1 MAEKNCEM
9 KSLAAYQR
17 IRDMIITREK
27 LPGTRLVISE
37 LEEELGIGKGPLRE
51 ALMRLDR
58 SGLVRNIPYK
68 GALVAEAPRMREI
81 EIIYE
86 MRVKLETTLALEA
99 MANMDEPGI
108 AKLESMLTEMQ
119 PGLDLQTLYHL
130 DRQFHA
136 LIYEYSRLTH
146 LCLVVDKLMESV
158 DIFLVNRPRDDND
171 LARMYEQHVQIL
183 EAFKKKDEA
192 MLKDIFKQNIKNGL
206 RLIKKVY
213 SRFMFH

>member
-1 MAEKNCEM
+1 MEEMNCEM

-37 LEEELGIGKGPLRE
+37 LEEELGIGKGPIRE

-68 GALVAEAPRMREI
+68 GAVVAEAPRMREI

-99 MANMDEPGI
+99 MQNMDEQGI
-108 AKLESMLTEMQ
+108 AKLESMLSEMQ
-119 PGLDLQTLYHL
+119 PGLDLQALYHL

-136 LIYEYSRLTH
+136 LIYEYSKLTH

-158 DIFLVNRPRDDND
+158 DIFLVNRPRDGND
-171 LARMYEQHVQIL
+171 LARMHEQHAQIL
-183 EAFKKKDEA
+183 EAFKKKDETL
-192 MLKDIFKQNIKNGL
+192 LKDIFKQNIKNGL